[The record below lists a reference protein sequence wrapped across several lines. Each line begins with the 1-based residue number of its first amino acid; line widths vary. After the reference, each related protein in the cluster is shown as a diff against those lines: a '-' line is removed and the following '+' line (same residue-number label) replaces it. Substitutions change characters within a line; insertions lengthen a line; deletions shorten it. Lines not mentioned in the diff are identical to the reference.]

1 MTAGQHRR
9 GRSPVPD
16 GQAPGVVKI
25 RLSGAPDD
33 VAMMATLITDYDG
46 APGIEIIER
55 SAPRVNR
62 RDPGERVYLTVRV
75 APEGGQR

>member
-1 MTAGQHRR
+1 MTVASEQAG
-9 GRSPVPD
+9 P
-16 GQAPGVVKI
+16 AAGVVKV

-33 VAMMATLITDYDG
+33 VAMVATLITDYDG
-46 APGIEIIER
+46 APGVEIIDR
-55 SAPRVNR
+55 SAPYANR